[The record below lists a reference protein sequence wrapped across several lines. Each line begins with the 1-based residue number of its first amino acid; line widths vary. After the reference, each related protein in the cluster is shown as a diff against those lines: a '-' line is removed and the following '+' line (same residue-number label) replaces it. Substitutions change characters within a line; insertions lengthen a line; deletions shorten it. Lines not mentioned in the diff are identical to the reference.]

1 MRLKRE
7 TYLKQICPY
16 DDSNV
21 TKVITGGD
29 GPRRYFL
36 QNDCNLRMSLLR

>member
-21 TKVITGGD
+21 TKVITGETDRGD
-29 GPRRYFL
+29 IFCKTIVIYG
-36 QNDCNLRMSLLR
+36 